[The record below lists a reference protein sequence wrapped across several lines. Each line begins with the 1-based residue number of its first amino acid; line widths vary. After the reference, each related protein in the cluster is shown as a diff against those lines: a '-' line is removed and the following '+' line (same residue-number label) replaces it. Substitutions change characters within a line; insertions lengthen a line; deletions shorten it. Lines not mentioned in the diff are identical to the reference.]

1 MKHSSKLLGEYGN
14 YDKNID
20 DRYSVVLNGWLIVNG
35 KMIIKIITITKSYY
49 KVDSL
54 LRTSHDL
61 AH

>member
-35 KMIIKIITITKSYY
+35 KMIIKIITITKR
-49 KVDSL
+49 VTI
-54 LRTSHDL
+54 R
-61 AH
+61 